1 MGRSSVAFTETISL
15 VAQPAGESQLR
26 SMCDKLW
33 ALHNDMHP
41 ASCKAEQATALNLS
55 WSDVNSGPSGAAGAA
70 RLLHEYQAFLV
81 ALSAAMME
89 GLRLLALLATAQE
102 GPSAN
107 GPGPSIA
114 FRYNAFHYL
123 VFDVSWKVVCKSTLV
138 KGMWPMDWP
147 LHSAPPDHLYHT
159 ALDSLV
165 SWLLLF
171 NRGKSALWKEA
182 QRQENADKAF
192 RERLYYMLQPP
203 VLHMQN
209 ISLLEGKEREL
220 AVAALPPAFVAK
232 LCCVLCE
239 GLRYR
244 KGRSN
249 APLDLNGL
257 HTVAHMVALMAMAV
271 GRLVCSEHPTKAG
284 AQTRALFSPAVIELA
299 RLALVACSKT
309 DMQALSGV
317 DAMRMSMYVGTTQS
331 MLLTNL
337 GSDARQEHTLHC
349 RSLADTI
356 PAHCR
361 VGTKGSSRSSGTV
374 ARSISASSGSS
385 SSSSD
390 GSKAAELAA
399 ADLIPKVL
407 TSDEELFRALRSCSR
422 PWTSESCDGL
432 HVMITSIL
440 ESDTPGSLMT
450 VGERVAC
457 LVTVLR
463 HVSQH
468 TCAWMQMQRRAA
480 GRRAPV
486 TLLHL
491 QSMTQMQM
499 LMVTG
504 LKSFRALGRGEG
516 FEPQQGVFYC
526 SFYSQA
532 SIVGAACAWFQKR
545 IEAPQNVRA
554 TLELAVAM
562 QQSELWVHQ
571 HDTTV
576 SLVLLSD
583 TARTVNSGPDTVKCE
598 LAFAKV

>member
-1 MGRSSVAFTETISL
+1 MPPRQVTDTAAVLGRCFNTLRQLVGRSSVAFTETISL

-309 DMQALSGV
+309 DMQALSG
-317 DAMRMSMYVGTTQS
+317 
-331 MLLTNL
+331 
-337 GSDARQEHTLHC
+337 
-349 RSLADTI
+349 
-356 PAHCR
+356 
-361 VGTKGSSRSSGTV
+361 
-374 ARSISASSGSS
+374 
-385 SSSSD
+385 
-390 GSKAAELAA
+390 
-399 ADLIPKVL
+399 
-407 TSDEELFRALRSCSR
+407 
-422 PWTSESCDGL
+422 
-432 HVMITSIL
+432 
-440 ESDTPGSLMT
+440 
-450 VGERVAC
+450 
-457 LVTVLR
+457 
-463 HVSQH
+463 
-468 TCAWMQMQRRAA
+468 MQRRAA

-504 LKSFRALGRGEG
+504 LKSFRALGRDQVRGAV
-516 FEPQQGVFYC
+516 PWQPWRQLIW
-526 SFYSQA
+526 SA
-532 SIVGAACAWFQKR
+532 SAEVKALAESRAADLGRKADALNAMR
-545 IEAPQNVRA
+545 EA
-554 TLELAVAM
+554 LLDLAKGCHGN
-562 QQSELWVHQ
+562 ERPECPII
-571 HDTTV
+571 T
-576 SLVLLSD
+576 
-583 TARTVNSGPDTVKCE
+583 R
-598 LAFAKV
+598 LAS